1 MNFYTIKNLT
11 ILINRIIIGAFLLFA
26 FSCKKNELGGKAVVK
41 GNVKHHGKS
50 IAYARIFIKFNAKDF
65 PGNDTTL
72 YDAKVSADANAFYSI
87 KFYKGDYYLYAVG
100 FDYSVP
106 PPYIVS
112 GGTHVHLRYNEEK
125 NLDLY
130 VTEGD

>member
-1 MNFYTIKNLT
+1 M
-11 ILINRIIIGAFLLFA
+11 ILINRIIIVIILSSV
-26 FSCKKNELGGKAVVK
+26 FSCKKNQLGGKAEVK
-41 GNVKHHGKS
+41 GYVKHHGKN

-65 PGNDTTL
+65 PGHDTTI
-72 YDAKVSADANAFYSI
+72 YDAKFSADANAFYSI

-100 FDYSVP
+100 FDYSIP

-112 GGTHVHLRYNEEK
+112 GGTHVYLRYNEEK

-130 VTEGD
+130 VTEEH